1 MKVTTKLNPTSKI
14 EARLGI
20 QPSGPVQSF
29 FTNTCYK
36 KMSKFVP
43 GGTMGFLNRNV
54 SLKKDSITYESPYA
68 QYQYHGKVMVDPKT
82 GKAAFFSEDYGYWS
96 RPKKYGIPKV
106 LTERSLKPKTPGTGA
121 FWDKKMWTSC
131 GDEVVKEIQDY
142 VDRGGKN

>member
-20 QPSGPVQSF
+20 QPNGPVHAF

-36 KMSKFVP
+36 KMGKFVP
-43 GGTMGFLNRNV
+43 GGDTGLLNQNV
-54 SLKKDSITYESPYA
+54 DIGKDRITYKSPYSH
-68 QYQYHGKVMVDPKT
+68 YQYVGKLYVDPKYKK
-82 GKAAFFSEDYGYWS
+82 GAFYSEDYGYWS
-96 RPKKYGIPKV
+96 RPGISKEPTSRP
-106 LTERSLKPKTPGTGA
+106 LEYHTPGTGA

-131 GDEVVKEIQDY
+131 GDEVVKEVQDY